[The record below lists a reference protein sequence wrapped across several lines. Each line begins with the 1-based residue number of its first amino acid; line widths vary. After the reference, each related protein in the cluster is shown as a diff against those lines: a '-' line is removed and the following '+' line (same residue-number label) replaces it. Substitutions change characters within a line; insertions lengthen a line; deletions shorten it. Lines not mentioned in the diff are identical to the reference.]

1 MVMNCF
7 SSKTILLFHRRK
19 IFSGVCRPFQII
31 RKQGSPECI
40 SPQRIVEDTPK
51 SFPIVVRFELK
62 TAFTLLPTEEKRWA
76 TFDSRLRLS
85 IEKAGRAFENRFGKG
100 NLDEE
105 NWFSEADSPLEIQIS
120 LAFYLSKTISK
131 PIPLSEIAQSSWQRT
146 LRGRCNYLNLW
157 GQRDR
162 SEMIL
167 QSKIQNNSS
176 FRIRKTILTGAIA
189 RKITADLVTLLRKT
203 EVWSWFDIGF
213 LFSHVGIIVEIWA
226 SESNLNVITSLSDE
240 ATLIFLVA
248 EVVGFFSKSRVWSSF
263 VSMILFYISGI
274 IVC

>member
-1 MVMNCF
+1 M
-7 SSKTILLFHRRK
+7 
-19 IFSGVCRPFQII
+19 
-31 RKQGSPECI
+31 
-40 SPQRIVEDTPK
+40 
-51 SFPIVVRFELK
+51 VRFELK
-62 TAFTLLPTEEKRWA
+62 MTVALLLSEEKSKA
-76 TFDSRLRLS
+76 NFDSRLRIS
-85 IEKAGRAFENRFGKG
+85 IEEADGAFENRLWVGNFDGK
-100 NLDEE
+100 
-105 NWFSEADSPLEIQIS
+105 NWFSGADSPLEIQINI
-120 LAFYLSKTISK
+120 AHCLSKLISK

>member
-1 MVMNCF
+1 MVMNFF

-19 IFSGVCRPFQII
+19 IFSGVWRPFQII

-167 QSKIQNNSS
+167 QSKI
-176 FRIRKTILTGAIA
+176 
-189 RKITADLVTLLRKT
+189 LRKT